1 MTESHD
7 HHDHDHTAVQQPGR
21 QHWKRWI
28 IAVVLIILALT
39 AASAVPVKN
48 GEGVVITR
56 LGAPVRVV
64 TDPGLAWMLPAPIER
79 AQRVD
84 RRLRTTAT
92 GSHGVLTKDGL
103 SLVVQAYVAWRVH
116 GDGATVLRFV
126 RATGGDGDA
135 AANQL
140 RTLLNSALETVSG
153 RFALTDL
160 VNTDAASVRLSDYE
174 AALRE
179 RLAGTASDTLGVELV
194 QVGIE
199 RLLLPE
205 ATLQATV
212 TRMSEERRVAAEER
226 QSAGRKAAGEIKAT
240 ADKESRI
247 AKATAEQEAAVIEAK
262 AKAEAAGIYGT
273 AYTADPELYVWLRSL
288 DALEASLSGNARLI
302 LATDAPP
309 FQALMSPPP
318 KPTVAP
324 HPPGAQP

>member
-1 MTESHD
+1 
-7 HHDHDHTAVQQPGR
+7 
-21 QHWKRWI
+21 
-28 IAVVLIILALT
+28 
-39 AASAVPVKN
+39 
-48 GEGVVITR
+48 
-56 LGAPVRVV
+56 
-64 TDPGLAWMLPAPIER
+64 MLPAPIER

-103 SLVVQAYVAWRVH
+103 SLVVQAYAAWRVQ
-116 GDGATVLRFV
+116 GDGDQVLRFV

-160 VNTDAASVRLSDYE
+160 VNTDASAVRLAEYE
-174 AALRE
+174 TALRE
-179 RLAGTASDTLGVELV
+179 RLAGTASETLGVELV

-199 RLLLPE
+199 RLLLPD

-262 AKAEAAGIYGT
+262 SKAEAAGIYGT

-288 DALEASLSGNARLI
+288 DTLETSLSGNARLI

-309 FQALMSPPP
+309 FQALVSPPP
-318 KPTVAP
+318 KPSA
-324 HPPGAQP
+324 GAKP